1 MIAAF
6 QQLTPILKM
15 LLEAGAN
22 VHLQNRDGVTALI
35 ISASM

>member
-6 QQLTPILKM
+6 QQLTPILKT

-22 VHLQNRDGVTALI
+22 VQLQQRDGVTVLI
-35 ISASM
+35 VSAGM